1 MKILTIVRHAKAE
14 QPEPTQS
21 DFDRKLTPRG
31 KRNAAEMASYL
42 HARGI
47 KPGLI
52 ISSPAKRAL
61 QTASIFADEFS
72 VDRQQIVKESF
83 LYGRYDVPEIREML
97 NLDTKPTDSV
107 FLFGHNPALS
117 WLAATLA
124 LGFGQGLPTA
134 GVVVIEF
141 DTNDWNEIDASNG
154 KVVLYKYPADL
165 I

>member
-1 MKILTIVRHAKAE
+1 MKTLTIVRHAKAE
-14 QPEPTQS
+14 QPEPPQS
-21 DFDRKLTPRG
+21 DLDRKLTPRG

-42 HARGI
+42 HARGF

-61 QTASIFADEFS
+61 QTASIFSDEFS
-72 VDRQQIVKESF
+72 LDRQLIVKENF
-83 LYGRYDVPEIREML
+83 LYGRYNVAEIREML
-97 NLDTKPTDSV
+97 IQNAKSTNSV

-124 LGFGQGLPTA
+124 PGFSQGLPTA
-134 GVVVIEF
+134 GIVIIEF
-141 DTNDWNEIDASNG
+141 NTSDWNEIDATNG
-154 KVVLYKYPADL
+154 KVVLSKYPADL

>member
-14 QPEPTQS
+14 QPEPPQS

-42 HARGI
+42 HTRGF

-61 QTASIFADEFS
+61 QTASIFSDEFS
-72 VDRQQIVKESF
+72 FDKQKIVKENF
-83 LYGRYDVPEIREML
+83 LYSRYDVPEIREML
-97 NLDTKPTDSV
+97 NLDAKSTDSV

-124 LGFGQGLPTA
+124 PGFGQGLPTA
-134 GVVVIEF
+134 GVVIIEF
-141 DTNDWNEIDASNG
+141 NTNDWNEIDATNG
-154 KVVLYKYPADL
+154 KVVLYKYPANL